1 MRSKALEK
9 IKEIKKTMAA
19 SLINLISTL
28 RNQSV
33 EFERIKIKYIGIMYP
48 DYLNKRAWISIYVCV
63 CELHRVESDFRR
75 LLRVSVDFFQS
86 ENVFNSYKY
95 YFTGCTCFTRLP
107 FFFFE
112 TMKLTSTGWYHLIK
126 ENVPLD
132 RNWTANPFFLGNHLI
147 SYYFK
152 LLF

>member
-48 DYLNKRAWISIYVCV
+48 DYLNKRA
-63 CELHRVESDFRR
+63 
-75 LLRVSVDFFQS
+75 
-86 ENVFNSYKY
+86 
-95 YFTGCTCFTRLP
+95 
-107 FFFFE
+107 
-112 TMKLTSTGWYHLIK
+112 
-126 ENVPLD
+126 
-132 RNWTANPFFLGNHLI
+132 
-147 SYYFK
+147 
-152 LLF
+152 